1 MTLDGWPGSADP
13 SGRWRLAPGP
23 GMGFDRAG
31 PRSRDGRER
40 QPDGRSARRPLA
52 PGGAGR
58 LRPLRQDGDR
68 GGSGHP
74 GRLCRGGEA
83 QPCLWRAARQIPE
96 QAWKPDKAMDAEV
109 ARRPCVPRGWP
120 KGTPASP
127 GGSRSPG
134 RTCAVTS
141 GLDGAGPS
149 TRTSCASWTEAR
161 PTSPQ
166 LLRVAQGLAG
176 IDAEPKRRAHGH
188 RFRRELIAVPVGSC
202 PTPALVVRVAPEHP
216 RGSSSMPERPSS
228 PPARHGSPPSPQH
241 RVSAPLAVMAN
252 QDPMVITQTLPGP
265 GYPRAGGPDVRSP
278 TCRSAVVCDGALMT
292 NYPRLDHGRACYG
305 GTRTSDDGLESI
317 LGTSEAVNAGWSAQ
331 PGTLCL
337 TTPALL
343 PPD

>member
-1 MTLDGWPGSADP
+1 
-13 SGRWRLAPGP
+13 
-23 GMGFDRAG
+23 MGFDRAG
-31 PRSRDGRER
+31 PRSRDGCER

-74 GRLCRGGEA
+74 GRLCRDGEA

-166 LLRVAQGLAG
+166 LLRVAPGARRDRRRTKKTGPRPSLPPG
-176 IDAEPKRRAHGH
+176 TDRRA
-188 RFRRELIAVPVGSC
+188 RRVLSD
-202 PTPALVVRVAPEHP
+202 
-216 RGSSSMPERPSS
+216 
-228 PPARHGSPPSPQH
+228 ARSRRAG
-241 RVSAPLAVMAN
+241 R
-252 QDPMVITQTLPGP
+252 
-265 GYPRAGGPDVRSP
+265 PRAP
-278 TCRSAVVCDGALMT
+278 
-292 NYPRLDHGRACYG
+292 
-305 GTRTSDDGLESI
+305 
-317 LGTSEAVNAGWSAQ
+317 
-331 PGTLCL
+331 
-337 TTPALL
+337 
-343 PPD
+343 